1 MVAQYQDLTKLRHA
15 KMIAK
20 EGGCFIVEKGGC
32 DNKEFL
38 LYRECQPRNV
48 FVGKRSTVEGI
59 LSLTKKAT
67 NFEQPKKVAKK
78 AYLLPH

>member
-15 KMIAK
+15 KMIAN
-20 EGGCFIVEKGGC
+20 EGGCFIVEKGGY

-48 FVGKRSTVEGI
+48 FVGKRSSVEGI

-67 NFEQPKKVAKK
+67 NFEETKKVDVASN
-78 AYLLPH
+78 LS